1 MGKEQTMTRA
11 KSVVCAFAVFGV
23 VLVAVPSGAV
33 EGKTA
38 ALPMPSGRATVT
50 AGLGKGDVATNCI
63 PVRVGNVVTALNKR
77 LEIDSRSGR
86 LTLVIDDDTAFT
98 CGESYC
104 FIDGKT
110 GAKSWGAFA
119 TGPRARKWHSR
130 IEAREEDGAY
140 VTEAYLKTSSGEES
154 LQNRTTL
161 KVLPDGLVRA
171 TFEGF
176 PSRDESIVRID
187 NPDGLYF
194 GGGKKTLPGSRADF
208 GGKVVAF
215 DDEPS
220 VKVDYNGRWGGAKDF
235 PIVYYKDDPVREFAL
250 TLTKGM
256 SGSVG
261 WGVWTK
267 DVLHGSF
274 SGGGKKTVLVDLR
287 RGVKRAPN
295 PNVRGGIDWQAI
307 EDLEMPERRRNIVEN
322 ASFERGWRCWDS
334 FRFGMGGVTPVRWNT
349 EFFAIDGEV
358 AHSGRR
364 SLRCRVLEC
373 AETAGIYGLESMS
386 TSLCPVPEPGRYTAS
401 FWAKATHT
409 NVVASVWCPSFL
421 YCTSWKTVSRWMP
434 KTKACMAKLPLTTEW
449 KRYSFT
455 FDLPESDPFKLLFSF
470 AAPEGGG
477 EGVAWVDD
485 VQVEKGGEATPFEPP
500 AAEAE
505 LVMSDP
511 DQFCDPDLPLD
522 ARLAV
527 CAARAG
533 EVDVEVKSFLGEPI
547 FARTYSF
554 EPRDGRATVALDGL
568 EAALPGSG
576 VYRMKRTFRL
586 VSGET
591 AFEHDRFTLA
601 KSLDGVPRK
610 WRFLQSNYGDP
621 FREAGVLRTFA
632 RWRRIGIDRLYG
644 PGSGLNRE
652 VYELAERQGF
662 HPGFFRIGGGRFSE
676 SVPVDPS
683 NPKKAETRRLTGAIG
698 SVDYDLSKPTEDHSL
713 SNSPAV
719 NIFLVGHRQLG
730 LPIGDTYLKMLEN
743 AAAAKVARYPFVSEW
758 ECSSEINC
766 ALGYAYWSDD
776 GNWEHQMRNFSKWLA
791 AIYRGAKRANPK
803 AVVSNDSAMNMS
815 PSCLEEI
822 KATLRYCAEEG
833 VRFDAIGAH
842 TYRYSPESPDLD
854 DGFRSLTETAVALGY
869 SPDVPFVCGEGMHW
883 GPYEVRAWGLKSSNW
898 QNPPE
903 RWWDGPSA
911 LSYDIGRTE
920 IRSAAWRARAWLVAY
935 KYARRML
942 EMNSG
947 NTNNFELDANQTPF
961 LSQIVS
967 SVLVH
972 LLGSADFVA
981 DVRFAPYCR
990 AYVFKDEKDRGIAA
1004 VWNHKTEVDESREDA
1019 PRCAADFG
1027 DAFETVLDMVG
1038 SRRAFAGRGEFAVT
1052 PQPLY
1057 FVSKPGRTDDLL
1069 AAVRKFRVTSG
1080 DLKDRGEVSFNPTA
1094 PDRTTV
1100 TVKSFTGDVS
1110 NIVERIAPPLVPDAV
1125 RIVSAE
1131 TVKTGYP
1138 AFLVP
1143 RVADGLS
1150 AETIDWASVPE
1161 LRLTCRSQKLPS
1173 AFAAGQKLVWN
1184 HAGLYLRVAVKD
1196 AVFVH
1201 VVDGKPAERYDN
1213 DSLQVFLDGL
1223 ANARFNHRRGFD
1235 DDDYAYDVFPDP
1247 DGRSVRVFRRRSP
1260 DIQLTLGIYAPANM
1274 IYAEELPATFARTA
1288 DGYVYTVTFPAKYV
1302 LPLRLEKGRVVGFGI
1317 QVNNADNPSLPFGK
1331 RGCGALSNL
1340 QDRQKGPYDHP
1351 ENWPVAL
1358 LWD

>member
-1 MGKEQTMTRA
+1 MLKRLFAGA
-11 KSVVCAFAVFGV
+11 AFGAA
-23 VLVAVPSGAV
+23 LVAAGAA

-38 ALPMPSGRATVT
+38 ALPMPSGKATAV

-104 FIDGKT
+104 FVDGKT

-161 KVLPDGLVRA
+161 KVLPDGLVQA

-220 VKVDYNGRWGGAKDF
+220 VKVDYNGRWSGAKDF

-610 WRFLQSNYGDP
+610 WRFLQLDYGDP
-621 FREAGVLRTFA
+621 MENACIRRELA

-644 PGSGLNRE
+644 PQSGLNPTVRAFVE
-652 VYELAERQGF
+652 SYGLDCGAYRIARGGISERYAPDPTKPNVTRNRLLKGASV
-662 HPGFFRIGGGRFSE
+662 IG
-676 SVPVDPS
+676 
-683 NPKKAETRRLTGAIG
+683 
-698 SVDYDLSKPTEDHSL
+698 VDYDSSHPGDYSVTNTPGVTAYLL
-713 SNSPAV
+713 
-719 NIFLVGHRQLG
+719 GHRLLG
-730 LPIGDTYLKMLEN
+730 VPLDEAYLKRVED
-743 AAAAKVARYPFVSEW
+743 AAAAKVAHHPEVRCW

-766 ALGYAYWSDD
+766 ALSYDYWSDD
-776 GNWEHQMRNFSKWLA
+776 SNWEQQMRGFSKWLA
-791 AIYRGAKRANPK
+791 AIYRGAKRANPNVRLGCQVLSSNEQYRVSLAGAGAGQSGSFTRADPIYAAARTNYVTAAENPNCCFPYGTPETAATNLADAVDASVDDATVFVGEGTNVVRSTILLEKKITVKGIARDRAWLRAPTAYGPLIRFNHAGAVVADLTIVNGQAIADWKSSGSAAAVDIDAKGGTLAGCRVTECGLDRKNVNANMSSEVAALFLHSDK
-803 AVVSNDSAMNMS
+803 AVVTRCVVDNFDGIGLSTGKDLFDDRFHIRGNVTDVHYLSHYDWN
-815 PSCLEEI
+815 
-822 KATLRYCAEEG
+822 YVG
-833 VRFDAIGAH
+833 V
-842 TYRYSPESPDLD
+842 
-854 DGFRSLTETAVALGY
+854 TE
-869 SPDVPFVCGEGMHW
+869 
-883 GPYEVRAWGLKSSNW
+883 
-898 QNPPE
+898 Q
-903 RWWDGPSA
+903 
-911 LSYDIGRTE
+911 
-920 IRSAAWRARAWLVAY
+920 AY
-935 KYARRML
+935 KKL
-942 EMNSG
+942 PVSDEQFNEFIDVLCSSP
-947 NTNNFELDANQTPF
+947 FERIDYSENPIF
-961 LSQIVS
+961 
-967 SVLVH
+967 
-972 LLGSADFVA
+972 
-981 DVRFAPYCR
+981 Y
-990 AYVFKDEKDRGIAA
+990 E
-1004 VWNHKTEVDESREDA
+1004 TEVQ
-1019 PRCAADFG
+1019 G
-1027 DAFETVLDMVG
+1027 HLYLDMNDG
-1038 SRRAFAGRGEFAVT
+1038 T
-1052 PQPLY
+1052 
-1057 FVSKPGRTDDLL
+1057 
-1069 AAVRKFRVTSG
+1069 RV
-1080 DLKDRGEVSFNPTA
+1080 
-1094 PDRTTV
+1094 
-1100 TVKSFTGDVS
+1100 
-1110 NIVERIAPPLVPDAV
+1110 
-1125 RIVSAE
+1125 
-1131 TVKTGYP
+1131 
-1138 AFLVP
+1138 
-1143 RVADGLS
+1143 
-1150 AETIDWASVPE
+1150 E
-1161 LRLTCRSQKLPS
+1161 LRLMDGGYVGCAELGWFFVRMPGDI
-1173 AFAAGQKLVWN
+1173 F
-1184 HAGLYLRVAVKD
+1184 D
-1196 AVFVH
+1196 AVL
-1201 VVDGKPAERYDN
+1201 N
-1213 DSLQVFLDGL
+1213 SCQ
-1223 ANARFNHRRGFD
+1223 
-1235 DDDYAYDVFPDP
+1235 
-1247 DGRSVRVFRRRSP
+1247 
-1260 DIQLTLGIYAPANM
+1260 
-1274 IYAEELPATFARTA
+1274 
-1288 DGYVYTVTFPAKYV
+1288 
-1302 LPLRLEKGRVVGFGI
+1302 
-1317 QVNNADNPSLPFGK
+1317 
-1331 RGCGALSNL
+1331 
-1340 QDRQKGPYDHP
+1340 
-1351 ENWPVAL
+1351 
-1358 LWD
+1358 